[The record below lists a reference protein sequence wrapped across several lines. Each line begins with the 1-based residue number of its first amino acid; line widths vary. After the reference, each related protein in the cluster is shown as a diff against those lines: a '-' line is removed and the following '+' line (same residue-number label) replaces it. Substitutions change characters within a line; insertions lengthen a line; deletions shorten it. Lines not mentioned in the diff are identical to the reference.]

1 MDFSQTGT
9 FALAI
14 GVALAMCVGVFAHVL
29 RLDRDRAFYP
39 VVAIVVASY
48 YALFALAG
56 GSPQALAPELLAGL
70 VFVVLAALGFRG
82 SLWLV
87 VLALAGHGI
96 FDFFHGA
103 LIGNPGVPAWWPPF
117 CLGYDVTAAAGLAW
131 LLTRPTDASL
141 SGPAR
146 AGLFIYAKDLGRVAA
161 FYEAVAGMVRRR
173 NDDELV
179 VLHSP
184 DIQLL
189 VHLVPPQYADGITIT
204 TPPQRREQ
212 TSLKF
217 FFTVP
222 SIASA
227 RQTAARL
234 GGEVFMESWQGP
246 GFVVCNAM
254 DPEGNVFQVR
264 EFVP

>member
-1 MDFSQTGT
+1 
-9 FALAI
+9 
-14 GVALAMCVGVFAHVL
+14 
-29 RLDRDRAFYP
+29 
-39 VVAIVVASY
+39 
-48 YALFALAG
+48 
-56 GSPQALAPELLAGL
+56 
-70 VFVVLAALGFRG
+70 
-82 SLWLV
+82 
-87 VLALAGHGI
+87 
-96 FDFFHGA
+96 
-103 LIGNPGVPAWWPPF
+103 
-117 CLGYDVTAAAGLAW
+117 
-131 LLTRPTDASL
+131 
-141 SGPAR
+141 
-146 AGLFIYAKDLGRVAA
+146 
-161 FYEAVAGMVRRR
+161 MVRRR

-189 VHLVPPQYADGITIT
+189 VHLVPPEYADGITLT
-204 TPPQRREQ
+204 TPPQRRLQ

-234 GGEVFMESWQGP
+234 GGEVFEEVWQGP

-264 EFVP
+264 EATA